1 MADRVD
7 CVEEEDEE
15 ESDEEPLATS
25 QDYRRPQL
33 DPRSEG
39 TVVTYKAKEFG
50 KKYCILSARK
60 CKVLLCFLESVTH
73 NLSKTVTF
81 FTHFFFPLCFARL
94 CECRA
99 RWLFPGGLASTPLA
113 PHMSA
118 FTVVLYGIA
127 PWAGWVT
134 C

>member
-1 MADRVD
+1 MFRRSNSRDPNLSAYMADRVD

-39 TVVTYKAKEFG
+39 TAVTYKAKEFG
-50 KKYCILSARK
+50 KKYFILRARK

-81 FTHFFFPLCFARL
+81 FYSF
-94 CECRA
+94 
-99 RWLFPGGLASTPLA
+99 LFSFMFCKA
-113 PHMSA
+113 
-118 FTVVLYGIA
+118 V
-127 PWAGWVT
+127 
-134 C
+134 